1 MYPMDDL
8 LKDLDGNIQ
17 AMGIEQ
23 KLLFDEY
30 QELKRKASEV
40 YRRYIEI
47 SKTHA
52 YLQALRIERDEAE
65 ALENRIV
72 GE

>member
-17 AMGIEQ
+17 ALGIEQ

-30 QELKRKASEV
+30 QELMRKASEV
-40 YRRYIEI
+40 YRRYIEVLKI
-47 SKTHA
+47 HA

-65 ALENRIV
+65 DLENRIV